1 MIAFGAVA
9 TGSIKAQLALMV
21 AGTIILMGSMPIADE
36 TENRIGMIIA
46 VVAVLLVISV
56 KKVMAKQMQKIMKNT
71 CTPFRNNS

>member
-56 KKVMAKQMQKIMKNT
+56 KKVMAKQMLKIMKNT
-71 CTPFRNNS
+71 WTPLRNKS